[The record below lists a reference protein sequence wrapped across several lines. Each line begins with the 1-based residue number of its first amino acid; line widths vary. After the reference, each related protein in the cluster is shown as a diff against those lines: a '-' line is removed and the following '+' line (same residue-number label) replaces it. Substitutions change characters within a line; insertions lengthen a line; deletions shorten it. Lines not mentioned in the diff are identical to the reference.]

1 MFLQIAHLQGLRLA
15 AALGGLDLRKS
26 VILGCRRLALPLVAP
41 CVNAVENEH
50 DCYVAAIARYITIQ
64 TASAGSKA
72 LKKERE
78 RKSAALAQAEE
89 RDAAMTGGRPQGGAD
104 DGAVL
109 DGR

>member
-1 MFLQIAHLQGLRLA
+1 M
-15 AALGGLDLRKS
+15 
-26 VILGCRRLALPLVAP
+26 GCRRLALPLSAP
-41 CVNAVENEH
+41 CVNAVENKQEW
-50 DCYVAAIARYITIQ
+50 YKAAIARFVRIQ
-64 TASAGSKA
+64 IASAGSKA